1 MISAVVLATRRA
13 QRIGEPEFFLPLNGK
28 PALQWLLES
37 ALASVLGEIVCVF
50 DDLKSARRQINLV
63 DDKLFWLVNSADRGQ
78 SATVITGLW
87 AIHPKSDGV
96 MFLDGD
102 QPFIRKDLIDA
113 LIKKFYE
120 SSALIVAPSFD
131 GKTRSPILFHREL
144 FPELLKLT
152 GDRRERLLLRGREKF
167 TALVQWKEELSF
179 VRLKDYQDRER
190 VREWV

>member
-37 ALASVLGEIVCVF
+37 ALASVLGEIVGVF
-50 DDLKSARRQINLV
+50 DDLKFARRQINLV
-63 DDKLFWLVNSADRGQ
+63 DDKLFWLVNSAERGQ

-113 LIKKFYE
+113 LIEKFYE

-144 FPELLKLT
+144 FPELLNLT

>member
-63 DDKLFWLVNSADRGQ
+63 DDKLFWLVNSAERGQ

-113 LIKKFYE
+113 LIEKFYE

-179 VRLKDYQDRER
+179 ARLKDYQDRER

>member
-63 DDKLFWLVNSADRGQ
+63 DDKLFWLVNSAERGQ

-113 LIKKFYE
+113 LIEKFYE

-179 VRLKDYQDRER
+179 VTVKDYQDRER

>member
-50 DDLKSARRQINLV
+50 DDLKFARRQINLV

-113 LIKKFYE
+113 LIEKFYE

-167 TALVQWKEELSF
+167 TALGQWKEELSF